1 MDFKTLEKGKH
12 VVKMASTNLIYSM
25 DL

>member
-12 VVKMASTNLIYSM
+12 VVKMASTNLIYFM

>member
-1 MDFKTLEKGKH
+1 MDFKTREKGKH
-12 VVKMASTNLIYSM
+12 VVKMARTNLIYFM